1 MARFW
6 GCSKAKNWVGDCFFS
21 FPMSLHSWVVMNYIN
36 VSSSLWTAPAPLKT
50 RLKLTLLQFHSAQN
64 CERHKSN
71 PEAPPFLLW
80 RNRQW
85 HLWREVFKRSHLW
98 QELVVHLDIP
108 LAILIYH
115 QAGKQFLQVDDHIV
129 RKAAF
134 IAVLLLDVATIII
147 WVWQPDDRLSAFGTR
162 KKQLTTWHISI
173 LEHWTGHVKNSKLWS
188 KFLQQS
194 HRKNL
199 HA

>member
-1 MARFW
+1 
-6 GCSKAKNWVGDCFFS
+6 
-21 FPMSLHSWVVMNYIN
+21 MNYIN